1 MTRSI
6 INVAI
11 DPPQVRDGRG
21 RILPFGLVLS
31 KDLSLCMIT
40 DDLDVDEASDI
51 ELLGPE
57 HRHPGDLVE
66 EGIGEVEMIVNCC
79 FDVVLRTS

>member
-6 INVAI
+6 ITIAI
-11 DPPQVRDGRG
+11 DSPRVRNERS
-21 RILPFGLVLS
+21 RILPFSLVFS
-31 KDLSLCMIT
+31 EDLSLCMIT

-57 HRHPGDLVE
+57 HRHPDDLLE
-66 EGIGEVEMIVNCC
+66 KAIGEVEMIVDCC

>member
-11 DPPQVRDGRG
+11 DPPQVRDGSG
-21 RILPFGLVLS
+21 RILPLCLVLS
-31 KDLSLCMIT
+31 KDLSLCVVT

-66 EGIGEVEMIVNCC
+66 EAIGQVEMIVDCC
-79 FDVVLRTS
+79 SDVVLRTS

>member
-1 MTRSI
+1 
-6 INVAI
+6 
-11 DPPQVRDGRG
+11 VRDGSG
-21 RILPFGLVLS
+21 RISPFRLVLS
-31 KDLSLCMIT
+31 KDFSLCVIT

-66 EGIGEVEMIVNCC
+66 EGRDDCR
-79 FDVVLRTS
+79 LLL

>member
-11 DPPQVRDGRG
+11 EPPQMQDGRG
-21 RILPFGLVLS
+21 RILPFRLVLS
-31 KDLSLCMIT
+31 KDLSLGVIT
-40 DDLDVDEASDI
+40 DDLDVDEASNI

-57 HRHPGDLVE
+57 HRHPGDMVE
-66 EGIGEVEMIVNCC
+66 EAIGEVEMIVDCC

>member
-11 DPPQVRDGRG
+11 DPLQVRDGRG
-21 RILPFGLVLS
+21 RILPFRLVLS
-31 KDLSLCMIT
+31 KDLPLRMVA

-51 ELLGPE
+51 KLLGPE
-57 HRHPGDLVE
+57 HRHPGDMVE
-66 EGIGEVEMIVNCC
+66 EAISDVEIAVDCS